1 MTDVIPRRGQT
12 WQDSDWR
19 RPLGVY
25 RDLNARV
32 RAALSKLQST
42 ADDAALGNLTPVTV
56 HQTGNSKRTD
66 VPLSRG
72 S

>member
-12 WQDSDWR
+12 WQDPDWR

-32 RAALSKLQST
+32 GAALAKLQSS
-42 ADDAALGNLTPVTV
+42 ADNAALGNLSPAPI
-56 HQTGNSKRTD
+56 HQIGNSIRTD
-66 VPLSRG
+66 VPLTRAS
-72 S
+72 